1 MPAKR
6 GEEDMTIR
14 QHHHQIAAAVVQQ
27 GTEILLVQQQGPRDP
42 APFWALP
49 GGRVEPGELLHEALI
64 REVREETGLE
74 VLGIG
79 PLLYVAQHVQP
90 TPYHWSGE
98 TDTDIGA
105 IVTVF
110 VFEVTAWSGDL
121 CPADPD
127 NFIKLCRFLPPDEAI
142 RCLEDL
148 PAVMGEPILAYLRG
162 EATPGAIWLYR
173 QQPDTSDQLIARLG

>member
-1 MPAKR
+1 MS
-6 GEEDMTIR
+6 IR
-14 QHHHQIAAAVVQQ
+14 QYHHQIAAALIRQ
-27 GTEILLVQQQGPRDP
+27 GEHILLVQQQAPRDP

-74 VLGIG
+74 VSGIG

-98 TDTDIGA
+98 TDAGIGA
-105 IVTVF
+105 VVTAF

-127 NFIKLCRFLPPDEAI
+127 GFIQGCYFLPPDEAI
-142 RCLEDL
+142 SCLEGL
-148 PAVMGEPILAYLRG
+148 PLVMGEPILAFLRG
-162 EATPGAIWLYR
+162 EAAPRATWLYR
-173 QQPDTSDQLIARLG
+173 QQPDGSDQLIARLG